1 MFIKIFQVLFLIS
14 TIAAGMSPEEK
25 AQLRLQVID
34 MFKHGFGSY
43 MKYAYPADEL
53 MPLSCKGRYRGSE
66 PSRGDIDDPLGNFS
80 LTLVD
85 SLDTLAVLG
94 MFDEFERAVRQ
105 VIQHVSFDRDVVVS
119 VFETNIRMIGGLLGG
134 HISAKYINSHHPL
147 RLSWYRD
154 ELLVLAHDLGL
165 RLLPAFN
172 TTSGLPLPRVNLRY
186 GIDLT
191 LSKSE
196 RERFTCTACA
206 GTLILE
212 WATLSRLTGNYLFE
226 QYADRAMSYLW
237 ERRHRQSNLMGTILN
252 VHSGDWIVRE
262 SGIGAGIDSY
272 YEYLFKAYVLLGE
285 KNNDYLSRFQQHY
298 SSIMSYVQ
306 QGVAMVNVHMH
317 QPYRLAKNHM
327 DALLA
332 FWPGL
337 QVMTGDLKPAI
348 ELHEMLYQVVKK
360 HNFLPEAFT
369 TDYRIHWNSHPL
381 RPEFVESTYFLYKA
395 TGDPH
400 YLEVGRTIITN
411 LEKHA
416 RVPCGY
422 AALSDV
428 STGQHEDRMDSFVL
442 AETFKYLYLLFD
454 SIPHRYIDIDQF
466 IFTTEAHLLPLNL
479 LLFKINDTLREEF
492 DKKTILS
499 ARLYEQKNLSLTER
513 LNEKRAKNN
522 QCPAF
527 DDQFQSHQY
536 KEQLRRN
543 IRGDQDMTETV
554 TISSTG
560 IEKRMRESRNRLKA
574 SEFSAGDPQHVAQ
587 LTQMGIQIQTMAD
600 GRIQLIHNSANAASN
615 EDADDGLIFIQEMIE
630 FMKNIN
636 GIGPS
641 SLENKNHLPLVV
653 IPLVTPP
660 LTKLVSLT
668 VGSAQFGK
676 QLHGKLGIFAQLYV
690 AQPFS
695 GCSQVFDPYHL
706 YSRIAIV
713 RRGDCMFIEKARQL
727 ESIQAIGGIVIDH
740 NASLKS
746 SNGALFSMTGDGN
759 NNVHIPLVLMF
770 KDEAFQLLHLLSK
783 QPNLIVYIGE
793 EKHLKESF
801 YQQME
806 ILESFLE
813 PFNQTSRKFVYGEI
827 EFFKKKY
834 LCPIV
839 PMKLKQLELAIHQE
853 NEHVETDIISKYPI
867 IQLEHVI
874 EANENKSAE
883 EITSELFNSLNI
895 TAASFGGQLNNI
907 DTYRSALDK
916 IIRTA
921 LANAANE
928 SFKSNITI
936 EQEQQIE
943 IPVEII
949 TTTKE
954 ENQQQTTTTTR
965 TTDTREYT
973 EKRSKIK
980 DIN

>member
-1 MFIKIFQVLFLIS
+1 MCVKIVQVVFLIS
-14 TIAAGMSPEEK
+14 AIMAMSPEEK
-25 AQLRLQVID
+25 SKLRVRVLD

-43 MKYAYPADEL
+43 MKYAFPADEL

-66 PSRGDIDDPLGNFS
+66 PSRGDIDDALGNFS

-94 MFDEFERAVRQ
+94 MFDEFEHAVRQ
-105 VIQHVSFDRDVVVS
+105 VIQHVSFDRDVIVS

-134 HISAKYINSHHPL
+134 HISAKYINSYHPL

-172 TTSGLPLPRVNLRY
+172 TSSGLPLPRVNLRH

-191 LSKSE
+191 LSKSD

-262 SGIGAGIDSY
+262 AGIGAGIDSY

-285 KNNDYLSRFQQHY
+285 KNTDYLARFQEHY

-360 HNFLPEAFT
+360 HKFLPEAFT

-381 RPEFVESTYFLYKA
+381 RPEFVESTYFIYKA

-400 YLEVGRTIITN
+400 YLEVGRTILNN
-411 LEKHA
+411 LEEHA

-422 AALSDV
+422 AAISDV
-428 STGQHEDRMDSFVL
+428 STGQQEDRMDSFVL

-454 SIPHRYIDIDQF
+454 TSPHRYIDVDQF
-466 IFTTEAHLLPLNL
+466 VFTTEAHILPLD
-479 LLFKINDTLREEF
+479 LFAFHVNETLQKEF
-492 DKKTILS
+492 DRQTLLS

-513 LNEKRAKNN
+513 FNEKRAKYN
-522 QCPAF
+522 QCPAM

-543 IRGDQDMTETV
+543 IRGDQDMTETI
-554 TISSTG
+554 TTTSAIEP
-560 IEKRMRESRNRLKA
+560 EKRSKNESHNRLTA
-574 SEFSAGDPQHVAQ
+574 LEFSAVNPDHITQ
-587 LTQMGIQIQTMAD
+587 LSNMGIQIQTMTD
-600 GRIQLIHNSANAASN
+600 GRVQLIHNSATAASH
-615 EDADDGLIFIQEMIE
+615 EDAEDGLLFIQEMMDM
-630 FMKNIN
+630 MKNIN
-636 GIGPS
+636 GLNPTS
-641 SLENKNHLPLVV
+641 SESNYHVPLSI
-653 IPLVTPP
+653 IPLIDNTEE
-660 LTKLVSLT
+660 KRHSFA

-676 QLHGKLGIFAQLYV
+676 QLHGKSGIFAQLHV

-695 GCSQVFDPYHL
+695 ACSQLFSSHFL
-706 YSRIAIV
+706 HSRIGIV
-713 RRGDCMFIEKARQL
+713 RRGDCMFIEKARRL
-727 ESIQAIGGIVIDH
+727 ENVHAIGGIVIDH
-740 NASLKS
+740 NTSLKS
-746 SNGALFSMTGDGN
+746 STNGIFSMTGDGN
-759 NNVHIPLVLMF
+759 NDVHIPVVLMF
-770 KDEAFQLLHLLSK
+770 KEEAFHLLHLLTK
-783 QPNLIVYIGE
+783 YPNLIVYVGDE
-793 EKHLKESF
+793 RCLKESF
-801 YQQME
+801 YEQLE
-806 ILESFLE
+806 VLESLVE
-813 PFNQTSRKFVYGEI
+813 PRDQITNRWIYGQMTLFEKRSTCPMVP
-827 EFFKKKY
+827 KKLKGFEQKIQSQPEPIDTP
-834 LCPIV
+834 PIV
-839 PMKLKQLELAIHQE
+839 QF
-853 NEHVETDIISKYPI
+853 EHFTDT
-867 IQLEHVI
+867 
-874 EANENKSAE
+874 NNNKPVD
-883 EITSELFNSLNI
+883 EITSQLFASLNLT
-895 TAASFGGQLNNI
+895 TANLGGQLHNI
-907 DTYRSALDK
+907 EAYRSALNK
-916 IIRTA
+916 VVRAAIVS
-921 LANAANE
+921 ANQSLAANTTATQ
-928 SFKSNITI
+928 NQ
-936 EQEQQIE
+936 EQEVE
-943 IPVEII
+943 IPVII
-949 TTTKE
+949 EQQPLTTTM
-954 ENQQQTTTTTR
+954 
-965 TTDTREYT
+965 DTREYT
-973 EKRSKIK
+973 EKRSESEER
-980 DIN
+980 N

>member
-1 MFIKIFQVLFLIS
+1 M
-14 TIAAGMSPEEK
+14 TAGMLPEEK
-25 AQLRLQVID
+25 AQLRSQVID

-43 MKYAYPADEL
+43 MKYAFPADEL

-66 PSRGDIDDPLGNFS
+66 PSRGDIDDALGNFS

-94 MFDEFERAVRQ
+94 MFDEFECAVRQ
-105 VIQHVSFDRDVVVS
+105 VVQHVSFDRDVVVS

-134 HISAKYINSHHPL
+134 HISAKYINSRHPV

-154 ELLVLAHDLGL
+154 ELLVLAHDLAI

-172 TTSGLPLPRVNLRY
+172 TSSGLPLPRVNLRH

-237 ERRHRQSNLMGTILN
+237 DRRHRQSNLMGTILN
-252 VHSGDWIVRE
+252 VHSGDWIVRD

-285 KNNDYLSRFQQHY
+285 KNNDYLTRFQQHY

-306 QGVAMVNVHMH
+306 QGVAMINVHMH
-317 QPYRLAKNHM
+317 QPYRSTKNHM

-360 HNFLPEAFT
+360 HKFLPEAFT

-400 YLEVGRTIITN
+400 YLEVGRTIMNN

-422 AALSDV
+422 AALSDI
-428 STGQHEDRMDSFVL
+428 STGRHEDRMDSFVL

-454 SIPHRYIDIDQF
+454 SSPNPFIDIDQF
-466 IFTTEAHLLPLNL
+466 LFTTEAHLLPLNL
-479 LLFKINDTLREEF
+479 LLFNINDTLREEF
-492 DKKTILS
+492 DKKTLLS
-499 ARLYEQKNLSLTER
+499 ARIYDQRNLSLTER
-513 LNEKRAKNN
+513 LSDKRAKNN

-527 DDQFQSHQY
+527 DAKFQSHQY

-554 TISSTG
+554 TTSSIA
-560 IEKRMRESRNRLKA
+560 IEKQTKDVTNYRLTA
-574 SEFSAGDPQHVAQ
+574 AEFSAGDPQHVAQ
-587 LTQMGIQIQTMAD
+587 LSQMGIQIQTVAD
-600 GRIQLIHNSANAASN
+600 GRIQLVHNAANAASH
-615 EDADDGLIFIQEMIE
+615 EDAEDGLLFVQEMVNL
-630 FMKNIN
+630 MKTT
-636 GIGPS
+636 GLGQA
-641 SLENKNHLPLVV
+641 SLESNHHMPLSV

-660 LTKLVSLT
+660 LGKLVSLT
-668 VGSAQFGK
+668 VGCAQFGK
-676 QLHGKLGIFAQLYV
+676 QLHGKLGIFAQLHV

-695 GCSQVFDPYHL
+695 GCSQLFFPHHH

-727 ESIQAIGGIVIDH
+727 ERVQAAGGIVIDH
-740 NASLKS
+740 NTSIKA
-746 SNGALFSMTGDGN
+746 SNGGVFSMTGDGN

-783 QPNLIVYIGE
+783 QPNLIVYIGDQ
-793 EKHLKESF
+793 KLLKESF
-801 YQQME
+801 YEHME
-806 ILESFLE
+806 ILESLLE
-813 PFNQTSRKFVYGEI
+813 PFNQTSNKWIYGQI
-827 EFFKKKY
+827 EWLAKKQF
-834 LCPIV
+834 CSRV
-839 PMKLKQLELAIHQE
+839 PEKLKQLELTIHQE
-853 NEHVETDIISKYPI
+853 SDHVEIGMLTHQPI
-867 IQLEHVI
+867 IQIEHVI
-874 EANENKSAE
+874 DASGNKSAE
-883 EITSELFNSLNI
+883 ELSHELFSSINL
-895 TAASFGGQLNNI
+895 TAAHFSGQLNNI
-907 DTYRSALDK
+907 DEYRSAFNK
-916 IIRTA
+916 MIRTV
-921 LANAANE
+921 LSTANE
-928 SFKSNITI
+928 SFKSNVTGKL
-936 EQEQQIE
+936 EQRIE

-949 TTTKE
+949 TTIKE
-954 ENQQQTTTTTR
+954 EEQAENQQQTSTTTTN
-965 TTDTREYT
+965 DTREYT
-973 EKRSKIK
+973 ERRPQIS
-980 DIN
+980 DEN